1 MAYIGLRNPYI
12 GARKEDGKYETPF
25 QLGKAVSLNIT
36 PNFAEGSLYANDGL
50 AEYDKEFTNA
60 DVTLGTS
67 TIPVE
72 AQKPM
77 FGHTVETTGSKK
89 GVTYNQDDQSG
100 YVGFGFISVEKV
112 NGVRSFV
119 AAFLPKVKFT
129 EPSDDYET
137 KGESIT
143 YKTPSITGKATA
155 DDDGVWKETDVF
167 ATEAEA
173 VSWITGKFTT
183 AA

>member
-1 MAYIGLRNPYI
+1 M
-12 GARKEDGKYETPF
+12 
-25 QLGKAVSLNIT
+25 
-36 PNFAEGSLYANDGL
+36 
-50 AEYDKEFTNA
+50 
-60 DVTLGTS
+60 
-67 TIPVE
+67 
-72 AQKPM
+72 
-77 FGHTVETTGSKK
+77 
-89 GVTYNQDDQSG
+89 
-100 YVGFGFISVEKV
+100 GFGFISVEKV

-183 AA
+183 VA